1 MGPVLLVITV
11 YIYIII
17 STVII
22 LSENYG
28 AQIVGADHGYGQQL
42 HNMSQLEYK
51 LNTISIIKNVSLFQ
65 YIYQNIDMLV
75 FNNWRCSK
83 YTYQYDKP
91 RTYSNQLR

>member
-11 YIYIII
+11 YIYNYINCNYIIGE
-17 STVII
+17 
-22 LSENYG
+22 LG
-28 AQIVGADHGYGQQL
+28 RQIVGADHGYGQQL

-51 LNTISIIKNVSLFQ
+51 LNTIFIIKNVSLFQ